1 LGGIVVAEGGVAGA
15 DRRQMKSGF
24 LYPTIAAAALALVV
38 LTLPPGFKAGWL
50 LVAQD
55 DPTLIADRAVNE
67 KLTADVA
74 RQEIEAALAVDDVDL
89 ASSFAELAREHG
101 ITLDRALTDKVEAA
115 NSTTASASRNAS
127 SFASGLLTGEP
138 NDAAGLAGTAV
149 GDLFVVGDIRDAV
162 REGSHMANGEQ
173 ADEMIL
179 GLACVGIAVTAGTYA
194 SLGIAAPVRVGLTLV
209 KVARKTGR
217 IGSRFA
223 GWISRSLRA
232 TVDMSVARRAL
243 ASASI
248 SEPALAVRGLRE
260 AVKMEKV
267 RDLAR
272 VVGDVGRVEAKAG
285 TQAALDSLKL
295 AEGPRDMSRLAR
307 LAEVKGGK
315 TRAIIKLAGGAAI
328 TLSTLSLAALDLFSW
343 AFGLLLTLL
352 GFAAA
357 LKRTAERV
365 TLRAVRRRKARRARL
380 RAFAMEQVEE
390 GEIAPPHAQSSNTIA
405 MRVA

>member
-1 LGGIVVAEGGVAGA
+1 
-15 DRRQMKSGF
+15 
-24 LYPTIAAAALALVV
+24 V
-38 LTLPPGFKAGWL
+38 LMLPPGFTAGWL
-50 LVAQD
+50 LIAQD

-67 KLTADVA
+67 KLTSDVA
-74 RQEIEAALAVDDVDL
+74 RQEIEAALAADDVDL
-89 ASSFAELAREHG
+89 ATSFVELAREHG
-101 ITLDRALTDKVEAA
+101 IALDRALTDRVEAA
-115 NSTTASASRNAS
+115 NSTASSASRNAS
-127 SFASGLLTGEP
+127 SFARGLVTGEP
-138 NDAAGLAGTAV
+138 NDAAGFAGTAV

-162 REGSHMANGEQ
+162 REGSRMANGEQ

-194 SLGIAAPVRVGLTLV
+194 SLGIAAPARVGLTLV

-217 IGSRFA
+217 IGARFG

-232 TVDMSVARRAL
+232 TVDMSAARRAL
-243 ASASI
+243 ASAAI
-248 SEPALAVRGLRE
+248 SEPALAVRGIRE
-260 AVKMEKV
+260 AVKVEKV

-285 TQAALDSLKL
+285 TQAALESVKL

-315 TRAIIKLAGGAAI
+315 TRAILKLAGGAAI

-343 AFGLLLTLL
+343 AFGLLLALV
-352 GFAAA
+352 GVAAA
-357 LKRTAERV
+357 VKRTAERI
-365 TLRAVRRRKARRARL
+365 TLRTIRRRKARRARL
-380 RAFAMEQVEE
+380 RAFAAAQV
-390 GEIAPPHAQSSNTIA
+390 ADSQAPQLTPPHVANTTAA